1 MIKIDKN
8 KENWREQVVEDF
20 QRIGLQIC
28 HNKKYSLKDVFG
40 WGVYFKYGNRNFK
53 IDEDFKKFPQ
63 PLLRRNIIT
72 GDQLDV
78 VIFHEDRF
86 LQYIATLDDKKTKHN
101 VDRNIVHFDSELFEI
116 RLYAAL
122 KNIHYS
128 FHSNFVGNTLSTAK
142 HFVTKFE
149 LYNLRM
155 QLQFDGGKYTFEDLA
170 KMDFFKEDWKL
181 FIQNEQKT
189 STYDLNKNFVK
200 TDSLEN
206 LIEYLST
213 ESFKKYYDQNIEELV
228 SKAENINKVLEEIEQ
243 IKKDLQWRES
253 EYNKLNRDMLNM
265 RMSIFKKFT

>member
-1 MIKIDKN
+1 MITIDKN

-20 QRIGLQIC
+20 QRIGLQISY
-28 HNKKYSLKDVFG
+28 NKKYSLKDVFG
-40 WGVYFKYGNRNFK
+40 WGVYFKYGKRNFK

-72 GDQLDV
+72 GDEWKIIV
-78 VIFHEDRF
+78 FHEDRF
-86 LQYIATLDDKKTKHN
+86 LQYMATLDDKKSKHN
-101 VDRNIVHFDSELFEI
+101 VDRNIVQFDSELFEI
-116 RLYAAL
+116 RLDGAL

-128 FHSNFVGNTLSTAK
+128 FNSTFVGNTLSTAK
-142 HFVTKFE
+142 FFVTKFE

-155 QLQFDGGKYTFEDLA
+155 QLQFNGGKYTFEDLA

-181 FIQNEQKT
+181 FIQNET
-189 STYDLNKNFVK
+189 TNTYDRNFVK

-213 ESFKKYYDQNIEELV
+213 ESFKKYYDQNIDELV
-228 SKAENINKVLEEIEQ
+228 SKAENINKVLEEIQQ

-253 EYNKLNRDMLNM
+253 EYEKLARDMLNK
-265 RMSIFKKFT
+265 RMSIFKQFT

>member
-1 MIKIDKN
+1 MITIDKN

-20 QRIGLQIC
+20 KRIGLEIC

-40 WGVYFKYGNRNFK
+40 WGVYFKYGKRNFK
-53 IDEDFKKFPQ
+53 FDEDFKKFPQ

-72 GDQLDV
+72 DEQLDIIV
-78 VIFHEDRF
+78 FHEDRF
-86 LQYIATLDDKKTKHN
+86 LQYIASLDDKKSKHN
-101 VDRNIVHFDSELFEI
+101 VDRNIVQFDSELFEI
-116 RLYAAL
+116 RLDGAL

-128 FHSNFVGNTLSTAK
+128 FNSTFVGNTLSTAK
-142 HFVTKFE
+142 FFVTKFE

-155 QLQFDGGKYTFEDLA
+155 QLQFNGGKYTFEDLA

-181 FIQNEQKT
+181 FIQN
-189 STYDLNKNFVK
+189 YDGNFVK

-213 ESFKKYYDQNIEELV
+213 ESFKKYYDQNIDELV
-228 SKAENINKVLEEIEQ
+228 SKAENINKVLEEIQQ

-253 EYNKLNRDMLNM
+253 EYEKLARDILNK
-265 RMSIFKKFT
+265 RMSIFKQFT